1 MIDSRGF
8 FITKKNVDEVR
19 QEIMNVV
26 KMPVRGGNGVFE
38 EKTYYKRYCEMTLRM
53 LNDCF
58 ESGMFAIENY
68 KNEVKKYKDSDDV
81 NRLRKGKQVSDE
93 ILLDL
98 GAQLCS
104 VIPLK
109 DLPTCKPILDCSK
122 DVAMECAKDMANEKY
137 VRMGLGLVS
146 MLSKVNDKVTIE
158 SVWHFYNNIIIELER
173 EAGSEGWTF
182 CPIEQALFDKAKAE
196 RAYCYKAM
204 LKTGICFVHELIG
217 IIDEATADNDI
228 KRFEE
233 SNAVVNNSNVV
244 IGKQ

>member
-8 FITKKNVDEVR
+8 FITKKNVDEVK

-26 KMPVRGGNGVFE
+26 RMPVRGGNGVFE
-38 EKTYYKRYCEMTLRM
+38 EKIYYKRYCEMTLRM

-58 ESGMFAIENY
+58 EYGMFAVENY

-81 NRLRKGKQVSDE
+81 NRLRKGKQVSEE

-137 VRMGLGLVS
+137 VRMGLGVVS

-158 SVWHFYNNIIIELER
+158 SVWYFYNNIILELER
-173 EAGSEGWTF
+173 EAGAEGWIF
-182 CPIEQALFDKAKAE
+182 CPIEQTLYDKAKAE

-217 IIDEATADNDI
+217 IIDEATADKDIREYEDAIKMNDNYSQAEL
-228 KRFEE
+228 K
-233 SNAVVNNSNVV
+233 
-244 IGKQ
+244 